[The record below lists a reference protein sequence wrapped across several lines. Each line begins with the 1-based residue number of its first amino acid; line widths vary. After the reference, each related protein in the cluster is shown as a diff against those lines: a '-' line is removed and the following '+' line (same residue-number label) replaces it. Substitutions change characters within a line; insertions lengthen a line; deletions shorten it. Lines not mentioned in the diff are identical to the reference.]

1 VKSPLTITEMR
12 RMLQITEGI
21 TANIFHM
28 INVLAIE
35 AVESSREHI
44 TDEMVEN
51 WEPEFD
57 AEAAFA

>member
-1 VKSPLTITEMR
+1 MR
-12 RMLQITEGI
+12 RVLQVTEGI

-28 INVLAIE
+28 INSLAVDAIKSGHE
-35 AVESSREHI
+35 NI

-51 WEPEFD
+51 WEPEFE

>member
-1 VKSPLTITEMR
+1 
-12 RMLQITEGI
+12 MLQITEGI

-28 INVLAIE
+28 VNDLAIDAIRNGSEQIMNE
-35 AVESSREHI
+35 AVES
-44 TDEMVEN
+44 

>member
-1 VKSPLTITEMR
+1 MAPSYIR
-12 RMLQITEGI
+12 QITEGI

-28 INVLAIE
+28 INSLAIE
-35 AVESSREHI
+35 AVESGREHI
-44 TDEMVEN
+44 TDEAVEN